1 MNLTLTF
8 VNYELL
14 KDILFNSWSIWIF
27 YELIFFKVVYSSE
40 NEPVLIIFCFSN
52 STYRFFLIIWQ
63 EIVLTHKKGDLELV
77 KEQQFFIES
86 HIILIILGK

>member
-1 MNLTLTF
+1 MNFTLTF

-40 NEPVLIIFCFSN
+40 NEPALIIFCFFKRN
-52 STYRFFLIIWQ
+52 LLVFLSYD
-63 EIVLTHKKGDLELV
+63 KK
-77 KEQQFFIES
+77 
-86 HIILIILGK
+86 

>member
-8 VNYELL
+8 VIYELL

-40 NEPVLIIFCFSN
+40 NEPALIIFCFSN
-52 STYRFFLIIWQ
+52 LTYRFFLSYD
-63 EIVLTHKKGDLELV
+63 KK
-77 KEQQFFIES
+77 
-86 HIILIILGK
+86 

>member
-1 MNLTLTF
+1 MNLTLNI
-8 VNYELL
+8 VNYEPLE
-14 KDILFNSWSIWIF
+14 DILFNSWSIGIF